1 MDALQAALNE
11 LHTFPLFSGYTRDE
25 LMYLCE
31 GGRIQVTEH
40 RDQLF
45 SAGDPALSFG
55 VVIYGAYKLCRP
67 SPMGEDVI
75 MHFSTP
81 GDVVAAFIM
90 GQPHPI
96 YPISAVSMG
105 NSRYLK
111 IPQQNYLE
119 RWTKKPELILRI
131 QSLLFQRMTILQDQK
146 AFTKAPLN
154 QKVAALLMQL
164 LDRNTREEGM
174 FLPLPLTRKEIA
186 DSLGAS
192 VESVIRVMSDW
203 SKQGYIQTT
212 GQQIEVCRPDKLIE
226 ILKIE

>member
-11 LHTFPLFSGYTRDE
+11 LQTFPIFAGYSKEE
-25 LMYLCE
+25 LLYLCE
-31 GGRIQVTEH
+31 GGRIIVTEH
-40 RDQLF
+40 RDSLF
-45 SAGDPALSFG
+45 CAGDSAHSFG

-75 MHFSTP
+75 MHFSTS

-90 GQPHPI
+90 GQPNPV
-96 YPISAVSMG
+96 YPISAISMG
-105 NSRYLK
+105 TSRYLK

-119 RWTKKPELILRI
+119 RWAKKPELILRI
-131 QSLLFQRMTILQDQK
+131 QSLLYQRMTILQDQK

-164 LDRNTREEGM
+164 LDQNTREQGI

-203 SKQGYIQTT
+203 SKQGYIQTV
-212 GQQIEVCRPDKLIE
+212 GQQIEICRPDRLIE